1 MQGFVFDLRQS
12 IRGFAREPG
21 FTALAVLA
29 LAVGVGSST
38 AMFSV
43 VHAAL
48 LRPLPYTAP
57 ERLIQVIS
65 VEGTGQRVP
74 MGAVEFFQLE
84 KQATT
89 VEAIGAFYPHSATVA
104 SASGPRQARMANL
117 SASMFATLGIAPAR
131 GRAFEAAEDFAGGQQ
146 VVIVSDGFW
155 RRELGADP
163 GVLGRT
169 LQVDHKLAV
178 IVGVLPRGVAFPRL
192 ERYELFLPLGIT
204 PEQAA
209 LPAARSGLYGIA
221 RLKPGIAT
229 AAARAEMD
237 AIVHATNGY
246 GVTVEPLL
254 QWLTGE
260 AAPALKA
267 AFAAVLLLLVIA
279 CANVALLLLMR
290 GTARGRDLAI
300 RAALGGGHRRVAFQQ
315 VTEGILLAVAGGA
328 LGLVLAVFAVRGV
341 VALAPAGI
349 PRLNELQVDWRMAAF
364 ALLASLI
371 CGALAG
377 AASAW
382 HALRSDLFVL
392 LKDGGAFATPGGT
405 RSRVRDGLVVAQLGL
420 ALLLAIGTGLL
431 LRSLQ
436 RFSAVPLGV
445 EPTNLL
451 TSFVYPQGASF
462 TPATAQ
468 LLAAAKTIPGVEN
481 AALVGYLP
489 FDRRGW
495 DDSIGVPGRSTP
507 PTAPD
512 VAGINWFSPG
522 YLATAGVR
530 LVRGR
535 GLDSA
540 DGAHSAPVAVVNE
553 TFVAR
558 FLSGRE
564 PIGALFGSYDWP
576 GTSFAVVGVIQ
587 DVRQWGPAERSIP
600 EVYLPQLQFARNEQA
615 YAEGAML
622 VVRSRLPLGRVEAA
636 LRAAATP
643 LESQLLLGQTQ
654 PLDHYLGWF
663 FQQRRFQLGLAVAF
677 ASAALALAALGV
689 YGAMTFSVVLRR
701 RELAVRAALGAQ
713 RRQLSALVLARGAR
727 LAVLGV
733 SLGVLGAVALSRFL
747 AALLYGV
754 SERDPLTFLVVAA
767 TLGIVALA
775 ASLLPALA
783 AARLDPMT
791 VLRRE

>member
-1 MQGFVFDLRQS
+1 
-12 IRGFAREPG
+12 
-21 FTALAVLA
+21 
-29 LAVGVGSST
+29 
-38 AMFSV
+38 
-43 VHAAL
+43 
-48 LRPLPYTAP
+48 
-57 ERLIQVIS
+57 
-65 VEGTGQRVP
+65 
-74 MGAVEFFQLE
+74 
-84 KQATT
+84 
-89 VEAIGAFYPHSATVA
+89 
-104 SASGPRQARMANL
+104 
-117 SASMFATLGIAPAR
+117 
-131 GRAFEAAEDFAGGQQ
+131 
-146 VVIVSDGFW
+146 
-155 RRELGADP
+155 
-163 GVLGRT
+163 
-169 LQVDHKLAV
+169 
-178 IVGVLPRGVAFPRL
+178 
-192 ERYELFLPLGIT
+192 
-204 PEQAA
+204 
-209 LPAARSGLYGIA
+209 
-221 RLKPGIAT
+221 
-229 AAARAEMD
+229 
-237 AIVHATNGY
+237 
-246 GVTVEPLL
+246 
-254 QWLTGE
+254 
-260 AAPALKA
+260 
-267 AFAAVLLLLVIA
+267 
-279 CANVALLLLMR
+279 
-290 GTARGRDLAI
+290 
-300 RAALGGGHRRVAFQQ
+300 
-315 VTEGILLAVAGGA
+315 
-328 LGLVLAVFAVRGV
+328 
-341 VALAPAGI
+341 
-349 PRLNELQVDWRMAAF
+349 
-364 ALLASLI
+364 
-371 CGALAG
+371 
-377 AASAW
+377 
-382 HALRSDLFVL
+382 
-392 LKDGGAFATPGGT
+392 
-405 RSRVRDGLVVAQLGL
+405 
-420 ALLLAIGTGLL
+420 
-431 LRSLQ
+431 
-436 RFSAVPLGV
+436 
-445 EPTNLL
+445 
-451 TSFVYPQGASF
+451 VYPQGASF

-481 AALVGYLP
+481 AALVGYVP

-495 DDSIGVPGRSTP
+495 EDSIGVPGRSTP